1 MNPAAS
7 HMYIILRKHSFG
19 CTMQGSDQ
27 GPFFHLILL
36 MLKMT
41 GEMCLLISDV
51 VAHLETWSLV
61 RSRGS
66 SPEDVMAPL
75 DVSFRNIWRFV
86 GSHCD
91 VVAHLE
97 M

>member
-1 MNPAAS
+1 
-7 HMYIILRKHSFG
+7 
-19 CTMQGSDQ
+19 MQGSDQ

-51 VAHLETWSLV
+51 VDHLETWSLV

-75 DVSFRNIWRFV
+75 
-86 GSHCD
+86 
-91 VVAHLE
+91 E